1 MRYIFVDGYNV
12 INSWK
17 ELKELKKINYG
28 LARTKLIEIL
38 ENYSSF
44 KECKIQ
50 IVFDAYLSH
59 NKVNSKEQ
67 INKNLIVIFT
77 KEGETADTYIEKM
90 INKIGSK
97 YNTCVVTS
105 DNIEKQVVFKNGA
118 STMTSEEFYHEVE
131 FNKIKIR
138 KKINK
143 NYSDNKIAVED
154 LISVDIIKKLKK
166 IRDE

>member
-1 MRYIFVDGYNV
+1 MKYIFIDGYNV

-17 ELKELKKINYG
+17 ELKELKKTNYG
-28 LARTKLIEIL
+28 LARSKLIELL
-38 ENYSSF
+38 ENYSSIN
-44 KECKIQ
+44 ECKIQ

-59 NKVNSKEQ
+59 NKVNSREE
-67 INKNLIVIFT
+67 ISRNLIIVFT
-77 KEGETADTYIEKM
+77 KEGETADTYIEKT
-90 INKIGSK
+90 INKIGGK

-131 FNKIKIR
+131 FNKNKIR

-154 LISVDIIKKLKK
+154 IISIDIIKKLKK
-166 IRDE
+166 LRDE